1 MIIWS
6 GYGFLAALI
15 PFAFFFLASAL
26 TPASGGAVSGTTHN
40 WPGAIALLLSAV
52 AVWMIGTRLNSTPG
66 RELIDPQTGQSVRF
80 RRTHSLFFIPMQYT
94 AVLAVIAAVIV
105 LMAQPAA
112 QP

>member
-26 TPASGGAVSGTTHN
+26 TSRSGAAISGTTHN
-40 WPGAIALLLSAV
+40 WPGAIALLLAAV
-52 AVWMIGTRLNSTPG
+52 AVWILGTRLNSTPG
-66 RELIDPQTGQSVRF
+66 RALIDPQTGQSVRL

-94 AVLAVIAAVIV
+94 AVLAIIAAIVV
-105 LMAQPAA
+105 LMSQPAA
-112 QP
+112 QH